1 MNAFLWL
8 ASLVPNRVWIQ
19 CICVEASDSWD
30 IWKPLM
36 LKVRMKI
43 RIMRHFGPITNK
55 LRLTIEKK
63 KFTSF
68 QAVQLPLYSFF
79 RMARRFRQI
88 EWLNT
93 LWLSLSKW
101 NDKQIICFSSH
112 TQKSSV
118 FEQCVPFSLSE
129 LSQWVQ
135 LIHRLINANVKYIA
149 WQCVYNPSFCM
160 YIARYHLSHI
170 RILTPT
176 QKTLRHFTSL
186 PDIVSKKKKKHYE

>member
-1 MNAFLWL
+1 
-8 ASLVPNRVWIQ
+8 
-19 CICVEASDSWD
+19 
-30 IWKPLM
+30 
-36 LKVRMKI
+36 
-43 RIMRHFGPITNK
+43 
-55 LRLTIEKK
+55 
-63 KFTSF
+63 
-68 QAVQLPLYSFF
+68 
-79 RMARRFRQI
+79 MARRFRQI

-93 LWLSLSKW
+93 LWLSLSMW

-160 YIARYHLSHI
+160 YIHCLILIIFSLESHKNI
-170 RILTPT
+170 NSYTEDVKTFHFTPWYRFEEEK
-176 QKTLRHFTSL
+176 KTLRITESWVCNFIVAISTENEL
-186 PDIVSKKKKKHYE
+186 CNDITNLS